1 MPSLASLS
9 RLGVRPAIIPRLYA
23 PMFHMPMS
31 SPMMTTMLGGFAL
44 VACACRVALPPA
56 KTLETASAPRV
67 SLRTLAPKSILLL
80 FDRSR
85 LVPAGRVLPSSASSL
100 RLRMIGNCHLRQG
113 GKCDYELPAKAVY
126 GYLGLPSQEYCHAS
140 DKFW

>member
-1 MPSLASLS
+1 
-9 RLGVRPAIIPRLYA
+9 
-23 PMFHMPMS
+23 MFHMPMS

-100 RLRMIGNCHLRQG
+100 RLRMIGNCHLRQVG
-113 GKCDYELPAKAVY
+113 LRELGYE
-126 GYLGLPSQEYCHAS
+126 SE
-140 DKFW
+140 